1 MLQMGQFY
9 SMDKLN
15 LVSLG
20 MIIIASYVL
29 YLIMKIKNDE

>member
-15 LVSLG
+15 LVSLV